1 MTQFLYLRQRL
12 VMENNTTVFDVIKNI
27 NTIKDASKD
36 TRENLLSV
44 YDPFV
49 VNKAFSL
56 HLDTILYS
64 NEMNINSHISK
75 QMQYDYYMNS
85 IRSRNRWAKWPK
97 STKENH
103 DIVRYIMVEYNVSFK
118 SAFNIYKILTGE
130 ELSEIKEKYKKD
142 KDDV

>member
-1 MTQFLYLRQRL
+1 
-12 VMENNTTVFDVIKNI
+12 MENNTTVFDVIKNI

-103 DIVRYIMVEYNVSFK
+103 DIVRCIMVEYNVNFK

>member
-1 MTQFLYLRQRL
+1 
-12 VMENNTTVFDVIKNI
+12 MENNTTVFDVIKNI

-103 DIVRYIMVEYNVSFK
+103 DIVRCIMVEYNVSFK